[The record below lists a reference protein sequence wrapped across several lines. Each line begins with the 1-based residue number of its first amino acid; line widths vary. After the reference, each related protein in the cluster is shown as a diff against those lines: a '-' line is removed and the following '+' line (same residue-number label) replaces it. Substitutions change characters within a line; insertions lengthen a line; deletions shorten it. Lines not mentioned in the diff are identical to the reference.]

1 MDPSPEPSDDSTVGP
16 VRYIPAAVIAAGL
29 AVGFALGWHRYL
41 TLAWL
46 GESRDMLRA
55 LVDANL
61 ALSVA
66 AFLLFHITATAFSFP
81 AAALLTVFAGFLF
94 GWKLGM
100 GAIMIG
106 SVAGATIL
114 FLSARAASGGFLRRR
129 VAALS
134 PRFAVG
140 FERDAFSYLLVLR
153 LAPFIPF
160 FMVNILPALFNV
172 RLKTFLGAT
181 AIGIIPGAF
190 AYSRLG
196 EGADSV
202 LTAAR
207 AAGRDVTLAD
217 LVTTEIRVAFAALAL
232 VTLIAAVVRR
242 VWLRDAP

>member
-1 MDPSPEPSDDSTVGP
+1 MDPSPQKSSDGAGGVGRF
-16 VRYIPAAVIAAGL
+16 VPAAVIVTGL
-29 AVGFALGWHRYL
+29 ATAFALGWHRYL

-55 LVDANL
+55 AVDANL
-61 ALSVA
+61 VLSVA
-66 AFLLFHITATAFSFP
+66 AFLFFHVTATAFSFP
-81 AAALLTVFAGFLF
+81 AAAMLTVFAGFLF

-100 GAIMIG
+100 GTIMIG
-106 SVAGATIL
+106 SLVGATVL
-114 FLSARAASGGFLRRR
+114 FLSARAASGGYLRSR
-129 VAALS
+129 VAALA
-134 PRFAVG
+134 PGFAAG

-172 RLKTFLGAT
+172 RLKTFLAAT

-217 LVTTEIRVAFAALAL
+217 LVTTEIRIAFAALAL